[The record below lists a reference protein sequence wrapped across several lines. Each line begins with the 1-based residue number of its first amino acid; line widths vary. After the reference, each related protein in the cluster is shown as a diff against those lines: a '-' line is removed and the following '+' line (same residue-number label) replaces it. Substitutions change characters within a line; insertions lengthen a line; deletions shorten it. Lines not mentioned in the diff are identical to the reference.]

1 MLFYKILFIKKY
13 ILNNLYFLELDN
25 LDIIYV

>member
-1 MLFYKILFIKKY
+1 MLFYKILFIKKD